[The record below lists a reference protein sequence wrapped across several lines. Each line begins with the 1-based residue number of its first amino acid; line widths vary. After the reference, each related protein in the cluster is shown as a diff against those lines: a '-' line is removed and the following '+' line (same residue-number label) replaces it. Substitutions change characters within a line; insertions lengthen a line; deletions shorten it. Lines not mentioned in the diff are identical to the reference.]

1 MYRRKKRDN
10 SQIVM
15 RLMFSRQL
23 LDQDGETSE
32 LRVVISV
39 ISPLY
44 NSLFSVLDVLNDI
57 VLLVVLL

>member
-23 LDQDGETSE
+23 LVQDGETSE